1 LRDGRPVLAS
11 GSDDAQVLLWDPET
25 GASFPSPP
33 AEHTRPVLAVAIG
46 RLGDGRVVLASAGG
60 DSRVLLHELDTP
72 ERARRALAGHT
83 GTVRA
88 LTFAQHDT
96 GRMALV
102 SAGDDAT
109 VRLWNPD
116 PQVDPRYVALQRIA
130 PSNPSALCSAPGTL
144 IVGCGDGIVALAI
157 HSPASDS

>member
-1 LRDGRPVLAS
+1 
-11 GSDDAQVLLWDPET
+11 LLWDPDT
-25 GASFPSPP
+25 GANLPNPS

-46 RLGDGRVVLASAGG
+46 HLKDGRVVLASAGG
-60 DSRVLLHELDTP
+60 DSQVLLHELDTP
-72 ERARRALAGHT
+72 ERAYEALAGHT

-88 LTFAQHDT
+88 LTFAQHAT

-116 PQVDPRYVALQRIA
+116 PRADPRHVALHRIA
-130 PSNPSALCSAPGTL
+130 PSNPIALCSVSQTL
-144 IVGCGDGIVALAI
+144 IVGCSDGIIALTN
-157 HSPASDS
+157 S